1 MSLFAGDYRTHLD
14 YRPSKVEMFSADLE
28 TITIIVH
35 TWRLIARSDANAG
48 LAICYIKNE
57 MSIVWNENFK
67 DSLGREK
74 NVKRIGHWESQ
85 HQLANFDRRE

>member
-1 MSLFAGDYRTHLD
+1 
-14 YRPSKVEMFSADLE
+14 MFSADLK

-35 TWRLIARSDANAG
+35 TSRLIARSDANAG
-48 LAICYIKNE
+48 LAICWGHIKNE
-57 MSIVWNENFK
+57 MSIVWNEYFK

-85 HQLANFDRRE
+85 LANCDRRE